1 MGYLAVTSSDGCRS
15 VCFDGH
21 CDAVLLETGNVYEN
35 MIMKKQYYSPHAE
48 ILRFVPERGFAISGE
63 WNDIENGTPDITI
76 ETGED
81 DTTFA

>member
-1 MGYLAVTSSDGCRS
+1 
-15 VCFDGH
+15 
-21 CDAVLLETGNVYEN
+21 
-35 MIMKKQYYSPHAE
+35 MIMKKLYYSPHAE